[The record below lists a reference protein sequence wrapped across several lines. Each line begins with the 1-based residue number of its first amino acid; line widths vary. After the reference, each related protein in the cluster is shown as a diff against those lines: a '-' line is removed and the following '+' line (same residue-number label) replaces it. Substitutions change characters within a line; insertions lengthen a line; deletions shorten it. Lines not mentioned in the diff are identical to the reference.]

1 MSNLIT
7 ETATV
12 TSAGI
17 AKAAER
23 LQGIARRTPLE
34 LNATLSKQF
43 DCSVWLKR
51 EDLQVVRSYKL
62 RGAYNKMATL
72 SETEQQAGIVCA
84 SAGNHAQGVAF
95 ACRHLGIR
103 GRIFMPVTTPGQ
115 KVGKVAAFGGDR
127 VEIVLTGDTFDDAYA
142 TAQTFCLEQK
152 SVFIHPFDDEKIIE
166 GQGTVGLEIWEDL
179 EVAPDFL
186 FVPIGGGGLAA
197 GVSSF
202 FAEKSP
208 ATAIVGVEPAGAPA
222 MKTALQNGFNS
233 TLDEIDRFVDGAA
246 VRRVGEIT
254 FDICR
259 RRLYDLVL
267 IPEGKVCSTILK
279 LYNEEAIVVEP
290 AGALSIAALEFYR
303 PHIKGKNV
311 VCVVSGGNNDISRTE
326 EIRERA
332 LLYEGLKHYFIV
344 RFPQRAG
351 ALKEFVVDVLGPDDD
366 IVQFEYIKKNNRE
379 SGPALVGIEFK
390 QPGQLER
397 LKSSLRRRNFNFEY
411 LNGNSDLLR
420 FLV

>member
-7 ETATV
+7 ETV
-12 TSAGI
+12 TSTGI
-17 AKAAER
+17 AQAAAR

-43 DCSVWLKR
+43 ECSVWLKR

-72 SETEQQAGIVCA
+72 SDTERQNGIVCA

-103 GRIFMPVTTPGQ
+103 GRIFMPATTPGQ
-115 KVGKVAAFGGDR
+115 KLSKVAAFGGDA
-127 VEIVLTGDTFDDAYA
+127 VAVVLTGDTFDDAYA
-142 TAQTFCLEQK
+142 TAQAFCLEQK
-152 SVFIHPFDDEKIIE
+152 TVFIHPFDDEKIIE
-166 GQGTVGLEIWEDL
+166 GQGTVGLEIWEDMKQM
-179 EVAPDFL
+179 PDFL

-222 MKTALQNGFNS
+222 MKTAMQNGFNS

-246 VRRVGEIT
+246 VRRVGDIT

-259 RRLYDLVL
+259 RLLYDLVL

-351 ALKEFVVDVLGPDDD
+351 ALREFVADVLGPDDD

-397 LKSSLRRRNFNFEY
+397 LKSSLRRRHFNFEY